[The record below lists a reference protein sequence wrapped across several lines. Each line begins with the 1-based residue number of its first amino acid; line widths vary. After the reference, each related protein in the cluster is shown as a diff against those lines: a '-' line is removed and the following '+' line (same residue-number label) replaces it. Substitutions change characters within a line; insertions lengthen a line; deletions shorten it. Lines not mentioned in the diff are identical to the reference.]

1 MKKRIFNLSIVIL
14 LLIGNISFY
23 LSGGS
28 EYAFDVSVF
37 FGITMSFLIASPLIG
52 YIYLTIKEWDYGN

>member
-1 MKKRIFNLSIVIL
+1 MKKRIFNLSMVIL
-14 LLIGNISFY
+14 LLIGNIYFY

-37 FGITMSFLIASPLIG
+37 FGIAMSLLIASPLIG
-52 YIYLTIKEWDYGN
+52 YIYLTIKEWDYDN